1 MAPHERLSM
10 RLKQIREQRGLTQE
24 QLAEKAGVSRAY
36 LARLEIGRHDPPL
49 STVEKLAKAL
59 KVKLGKLLD

>member
-10 RLKQIREQRGLTQE
+10 RLKQYREARGMTQE
-24 QLAEKAGVSRAY
+24 KLAEKAGFSRQY
-36 LARLEIGRHDPPL
+36 IARLEMGRHDPTL

-59 KVKLGKLLD
+59 KVKVGKLLE